1 MHVGAASRQGR
12 ERGGEPKRAARHSA
26 ERGRKDG
33 RKKERTTDLL
43 YLMHASDC
51 ASSAAVAR
59 VASASL
65 TKKRRGRV
73 AVCLNKPISV
83 DVEEG
88 KRWKWRRR

>member
-12 ERGGEPKRAARHSA
+12 ERGGEPKWAVRHSE

-33 RKKERTTDLL
+33 RKRERTTYLL
-43 YLMHASDC
+43 YLIHLSEG

-59 VASASL
+59 VALVSL